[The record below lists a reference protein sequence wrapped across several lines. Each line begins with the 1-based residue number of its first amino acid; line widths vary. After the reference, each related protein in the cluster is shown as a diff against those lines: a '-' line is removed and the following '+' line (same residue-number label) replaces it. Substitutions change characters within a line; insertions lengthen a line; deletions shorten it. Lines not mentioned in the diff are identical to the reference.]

1 MRNDIISI
9 INTED
14 MLRQG
19 KQQDCMLWLLLIGRT
34 YLKEIERSMVMA
46 KHIAVAGKG
55 GTGKTTIASLIVRH
69 LVADNREGSSCGC
82 GSNATCLSIG
92 Y

>member
-1 MRNDIISI
+1 
-9 INTED
+9 
-14 MLRQG
+14 
-19 KQQDCMLWLLLIGRT
+19 MLWLLLIGRT

-69 LVADNREGSSCGC
+69 LVADNKGKVLAVDADP
-82 GSNATCLSIG
+82 NATLFEALGIEITTTLSDIVEESKEKKRG
-92 Y
+92 